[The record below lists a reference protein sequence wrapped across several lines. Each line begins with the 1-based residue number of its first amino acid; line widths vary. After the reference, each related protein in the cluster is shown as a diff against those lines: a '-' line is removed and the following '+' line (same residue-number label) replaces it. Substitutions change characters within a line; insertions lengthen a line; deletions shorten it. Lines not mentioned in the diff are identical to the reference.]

1 MVIFSI
7 IHRELIGAARKRVT
21 YLARSAS
28 AGIALLVFAIVSATH
43 HTSMWRL
50 GNDLLQVIAL
60 FAFVEAFIAGARFT
74 SDCISEEKREGTI
87 GLLFLTHMSALE
99 VVVGKLVTRS
109 LGAIYNLTAIM
120 PVFWLCILVGGVTWR
135 QIIAI
140 TVLLFC
146 TTIFSLS
153 CGIYISCRGMQEKQV
168 LIGSLALPAAVY
180 VLPLML
186 WSILNLIFQD
196 NPAVETLLLL
206 SPIYAHKIALYN
218 LTPGLFYTCAW
229 IALLSLLFVLLGA
242 RHLKRNSLSV
252 VEESHSSNTARE
264 LKTPRLRPRLVR
276 LEYLGS
282 ANPAHWLAWQRQNRK
297 SPIAFCIVA
306 LFFGLIVRILLISK
320 AHYGPPVAIFGT
332 YFLHATYK
340 FMVTA
345 EAARQLNHDRR
356 NGALE
361 LLLSTP
367 LTPDAIVS
375 GVYDST
381 QRLLRPAA
389 ICLAICNLTW
399 MSDREFFNDVGVF
412 LPCSVILI
420 FTDTFALT
428 WRGMAI
434 GLRGDSYVRSVMRA
448 YRQVMLAPIA
458 SLLIFFSFG
467 TGMAGIS
474 KEEVSLVILLWTGMS
489 ILFDVYRRRQSRS
502 ELTYFRKIAS
512 GDYDFKRIRQ
522 TTLHLKQIARFQ
534 PASLIGRRA

>member
-7 IHRELIGAARKRVT
+7 IHRELIGAARKRAT

-28 AGIALLVFAIVSATH
+28 AGIAVVVFAIVFATH
-43 HTSMWRL
+43 HSSMWRL

-140 TVLLFC
+140 TILLFS

-153 CGIYISCRGMQEKQV
+153 CGIYVSCRGMHEKQV
-168 LIGSLALPAAVY
+168 LIGSLALPSVVY

-186 WSILNLIFQD
+186 WSIVNLISQD
-196 NPAVETLLLL
+196 NPAVQTLLLL
-206 SPIYAHKIALYN
+206 SPIYAHKSALYN

-229 IALLSLLFVLLGA
+229 VALLSLLFVLLGA
-242 RHLKRNSLSV
+242 RRLKQTSLSV
-252 VEESHSSNTARE
+252 AEESYGHNTSRE
-264 LKTPRLRPRLVR
+264 RRIRRRRHRFIRHKSLSWV
-276 LEYLGS
+276 
-282 ANPAHWLAWQRQNRK
+282 NPAEWLTRHKQNQR
-297 SPIAFCIVA
+297 SYFAFCMVA
-306 LFFGLIVRILLISK
+306 LLFGLIVRILLISK
-320 AHYGPPVAIFGT
+320 AFYGPPVAIFGT

-356 NGALE
+356 SGALE
-361 LLLSTP
+361 LLLCTP
-367 LTPDAIVS
+367 LTPNAIVS
-375 GVYDST
+375 GVYRST
-381 QRLLRPAA
+381 QHLLRPAA

-420 FTDTFALT
+420 FADTFALI
-428 WRGMAI
+428 WSGMAK
-434 GLRGDSYVRSVMRA
+434 GLRGESYVKSVMRA
-448 YRQVMLAPIA
+448 YLQVMLLPIA
-458 SLLIFFSFG
+458 FLLIFFSFG

-474 KEEVSLVILLWTGMS
+474 KEELSLVIVLWTGMS
-489 ILFDVYRRRQSRS
+489 ILFDVYRRRQNRA
-502 ELTYFRKIAS
+502 ELAHFRKIAS
-512 GDYDFKRIRQ
+512 GDYPNEGAQRRKSPLIAIRK
-522 TTLHLKQIARFQ
+522 LQ
-534 PASLIGRRA
+534 PVPMAGGGI

>member
-7 IHRELIGAARKRVT
+7 IHRELISAARKRAT

-28 AGIALLVFAIVSATH
+28 AGIALLVFAIVFETH

-180 VLPLML
+180 VLPLIL
-186 WSILNLIFQD
+186 WSTLNLVFQD
-196 NPAVETLLLL
+196 NPAVQTLLLF
-206 SPIYAHKIALYN
+206 SPIYAHKSALYN

-229 IALLSLLFVLLGA
+229 IALLSLLFILLGA
-242 RHLKRNSLSV
+242 RHLKRTSLSV
-252 VEESHSSNTARE
+252 VEESHGPNTSRE
-264 LKTPRLRPRLVR
+264 LRILHLRPRLVR
-276 LEYLGS
+276 LLGS

-297 SPIAFCIVA
+297 SHFAFCIVA

-356 NGALE
+356 SGALE

-367 LTPDAIVS
+367 LTPNAIVS
-375 GVYDST
+375 GAYDST
-381 QRLLRPAA
+381 QHLLRPAA

-420 FTDTFALT
+420 FADTFALT

-434 GLRGDSYVRSVMRA
+434 GLRGDSYVKSVMRA
-448 YRQVMLAPIA
+448 YLQVMLLPIA
-458 SLLIFFSFG
+458 SLLIVFSFG

-489 ILFDVYRRRQSRS
+489 ILFDVHRRRQSRA
-502 ELTYFRKIAS
+502 ELAHFRKIAS
-512 GDYDFKRIRQ
+512 GDYPFEAARRRESP
-522 TTLHLKQIARFQ
+522 LKATRKFQ
-534 PASLIGRRA
+534 PAPLAGGGI